1 MFSPLMDTIGQEYPV
16 SKYDAMDNSTEVAQY
31 GIRSVPSV
39 VLVDESGVEIDRF
52 VGVRSKKQV
61 VDFYKQ

>member
-1 MFSPLMDTIGQEYPV
+1 MDTIGQEYPV
-16 SKYDAMDNSTEVAQY
+16 VKYDIDSNPEEVAQY

-39 VLVDESGVEIDRF
+39 VLVNESGVEIDRF